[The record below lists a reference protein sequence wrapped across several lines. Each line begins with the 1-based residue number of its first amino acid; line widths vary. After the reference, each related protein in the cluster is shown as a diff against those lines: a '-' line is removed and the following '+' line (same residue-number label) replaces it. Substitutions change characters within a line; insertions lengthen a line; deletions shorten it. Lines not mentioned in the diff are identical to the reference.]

1 LSLTCLILCVG
12 RSNAESLPDEEDT
25 ESDTPLPGRM
35 VTQGDDTRTLRQITR
50 SASIIDWAEQNVGDT
65 HIRKRKQK
73 VGPRKEKGKKA
84 KVIDEALLTSDEPPP
99 VWMKDGVCLTKS
111 PT

>member
-1 LSLTCLILCVG
+1 
-12 RSNAESLPDEEDT
+12 
-25 ESDTPLPGRM
+25 M